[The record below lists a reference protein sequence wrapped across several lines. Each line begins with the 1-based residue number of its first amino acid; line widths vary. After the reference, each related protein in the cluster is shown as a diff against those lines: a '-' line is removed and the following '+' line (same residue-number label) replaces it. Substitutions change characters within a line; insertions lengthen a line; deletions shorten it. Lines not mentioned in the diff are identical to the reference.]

1 MIVYILFILGSIYG
15 FYETISFRKRRVFY
29 QECWIE
35 VKGYV
40 SKIETNFDEEKLIIE
55 FESKKGEKISKQ
67 PKHYNYNDFKPP
79 SKDALV
85 YVLYNPNNPN
95 DFILKS
101 ALTQNYFYWNILIN
115 SIMLLIGLL
124 GIIYSLFK
132 I

>member
-1 MIVYILFILGSIYG
+1 MIVYIIFILGSIYG
-15 FYETISFRKRRVFY
+15 FFEIISFKKRWVFY

-40 SKIETNFDEEKLIIE
+40 SKIETNFDEQKLIIE
-55 FESKKGEKISKQ
+55 FETKKGEKIFKQ

-79 SKDALV
+79 SKDAPV

-101 ALTQNYFYWNILIN
+101 ALTQNYFYWNIVIS

-124 GIIYSLFK
+124 GLFYSFY
-132 I
+132 